1 MLAIGDT
8 GTGMTAETR
17 QRLFEPFFTTKE
29 AGKGTGLGLAIVY
42 GIVKQAGGEI
52 MVYSEVGKGTTF
64 KIYLPLVEV
73 PASLVAAEQRAGE
86 LGGTETIL
94 VCEDDPKIRRL
105 VEVMLT
111 RRGYRVLSAGDPAD
125 ALETVRKFAEPID
138 LLLTDIVMPHT
149 SGFELARTVAQLLP
163 GLHVLYMS
171 GYTDNHMNGTQT
183 LGEDVPFLQ
192 KPFTTAALLSKVRE
206 ALQSDR
212 QAQTEP
218 PA

>member
-1 MLAIGDT
+1 MASSSRR
-8 GTGMTAETR
+8 AAKSW
-17 QRLFEPFFTTKE
+17 FTVK
-29 AGKGTGLGLAIVY
+29 LGR
-42 GIVKQAGGEI
+42 
-52 MVYSEVGKGTTF
+52 GTTF

-73 PASLVAAEQRAGE
+73 PASLAAAEQRGSE

-105 VEVMLT
+105 VEVMLA
-111 RRGYRVLSAGDPAD
+111 RRGYRVLTAGDAAE
-125 ALETVRKFAEPID
+125 ALEALRKFDEPIH

-149 SGFELARTVAQLLP
+149 SGFELARAVAGLRP

-171 GYTDNHMNGTQT
+171 GYTDSHMNGTQM